1 MPSSTVLAVNG
12 LKEAL
17 GKATADGEGS
27 DSTERISD
35 ILSRLDELPIDLKV
49 LTDTLIGAAVSKVKA
64 SHPNSE
70 LSAQAKALVK
80 KWKKAARDGGIGKTK
95 LDQGGS
101 GSAAAPLPPKKHAG
115 TEGLHPS
122 SAEAP
127 AENGNAAAEFSHLP
141 LLRKNISVKLHSI
154 LVMSK
159 AELTSGEDGLD
170 GAAINELALSRAGE
184 VENAI
189 QVHSRGEKTAY
200 TGKAR
205 SLCFNLKKNDA
216 LRSSVLLGQTSGKE
230 VTAMSADQLATSEKA
245 KARADLV
252 EDLRNSRRLDWEQA
266 NEKKINEQ
274 CGIKGDLL
282 KASLFT
288 CGRCKSIKTTST
300 QKQTRSADEPMTV
313 FVLCL
318 NCNNRWK
325 C

>member
-1 MPSSTVLAVNG
+1 MPSSTVLAVNDF
-12 LKEAL
+12 KEAL

-101 GSAAAPLPPKKHAG
+101 GSAALPPKKHAG

-154 LVMSK
+154 LLMSK

-170 GAAINELALSRAGE
+170 GAAINELALSRAG
-184 VENAI
+184 
-189 QVHSRGEKTAY
+189 
-200 TGKAR
+200 
-205 SLCFNLKKNDA
+205 
-216 LRSSVLLGQTSGKE
+216 SSVLLGQTSGKE